1 MGCTK
6 SATLAMAKRQI
17 FDMSQ
22 HSRELICDMFA
33 TDFGN
38 WTHRGRLTLW
48 AVGFLCEDRRK
59 GDLRG
64 MARIRAA
71 PTIAALIAILALG
84 GCGDTFLPS
93 YGPRSIDVR
102 THSTE
107 PDALPYATVRLTP
120 EVVDI
125 LASHDPRLANV
136 FADRRPP
143 PPSAL
148 VSETLSL

>member
-1 MGCTK
+1 MG
-6 SATLAMAKRQI
+6 R
-17 FDMSQ
+17 
-22 HSRELICDMFA
+22 IC
-33 TDFGN
+33 
-38 WTHRGRLTLW
+38 
-48 AVGFLCEDRRK
+48 
-59 GDLRG
+59 
-64 MARIRAA
+64 AA

-148 VSETLSL
+148 ASETLSV